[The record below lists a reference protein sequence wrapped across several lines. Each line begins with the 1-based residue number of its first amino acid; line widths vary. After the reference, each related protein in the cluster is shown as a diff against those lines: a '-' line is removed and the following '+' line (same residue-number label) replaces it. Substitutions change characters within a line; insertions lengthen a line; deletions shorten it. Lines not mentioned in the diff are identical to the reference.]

1 MVSFIGVAVSTLA
14 YCGALEKTS
23 IFATAAIPRAA
34 AIPIPTPANID
45 LFTGNPPENVTTH
58 FCIRILH
65 RRIFVIKQNLTTPD
79 TESCPLKYRD
89 TACVTRRL

>member
-58 FCIRILH
+58 FLY
-65 RRIFVIKQNLTTPD
+65 QNF
-79 TESCPLKYRD
+79 
-89 TACVTRRL
+89 A